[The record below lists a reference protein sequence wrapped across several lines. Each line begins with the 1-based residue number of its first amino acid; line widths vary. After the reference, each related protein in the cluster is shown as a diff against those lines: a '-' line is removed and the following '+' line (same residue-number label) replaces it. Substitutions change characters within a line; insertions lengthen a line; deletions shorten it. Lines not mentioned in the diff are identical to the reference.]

1 MPSSAHPTTSPSPSG
16 PPTGS
21 IPEPQSTAPILPRL
35 VSDEEAKY
43 YYGGLPSAPILVAR
57 TSTTPWEMPTGPEAS
72 HKAKE
77 LRTAYNPSLGEAMRG
92 DMSSKLFA
100 VLDSMEVKWTS
111 IDVVRFGYAEE
122 YSFESSP
129 IILWIGVLPASLSR
143 SDGAVAASK
152 CREVLVENDFAD
164 VEVEIRES
172 VVSRWGSINTG
183 IYAET

>member
-1 MPSSAHPTTSPSPSG
+1 M
-16 PPTGS
+16 
-21 IPEPQSTAPILPRL
+21 
-35 VSDEEAKY
+35 
-43 YYGGLPSAPILVAR
+43 
-57 TSTTPWEMPTGPEAS
+57 
-72 HKAKE
+72 
-77 LRTAYNPSLGEAMRG
+77 
-92 DMSSKLFA
+92 
-100 VLDSMEVKWTS
+100 TS